1 MDVIIA
7 DVSDGFTPRGNH
19 FENSERLTPV
29 AQIFHSS
36 IPPLQC
42 QTILAD
48 FSGFSFCAVAA
59 QNPTPPFFHRL
70 KRCFL
75 VC

>member
-19 FENSERLTPV
+19 FENPERLTPV

-36 IPPLQC
+36 ISLSQC

-48 FSGFSFCAVAA
+48 FGGFSLCVVAA
-59 QNPTPPFFHRL
+59 QNPTPPFSTD
-70 KRCFL
+70 
-75 VC
+75 